1 MNHVQRID
9 VFSHHPESGRKWTV
23 HEVLDVT
30 DFKAALRD
38 FSLYRYP
45 IIPLLAVT
53 LRVKV
58 PFNGIKVLLL
68 LGFLIIKEVT
78 IIHFKLVLQFIYHV
92 MSLWAQI

>member
-45 IIPLLAVT
+45 IVPLLAVT

-68 LGFLIIKEVT
+68 LGFLIIKELT
-78 IIHFKLVLQFIYHV
+78 IIHFQLVLQLIYHV